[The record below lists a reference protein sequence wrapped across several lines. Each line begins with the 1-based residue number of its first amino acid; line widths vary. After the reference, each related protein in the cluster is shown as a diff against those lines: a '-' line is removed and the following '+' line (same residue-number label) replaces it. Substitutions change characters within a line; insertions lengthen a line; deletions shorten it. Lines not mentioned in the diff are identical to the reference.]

1 LHRINDRKE
10 GDVGDI
16 GGPPRAVIVTGA
28 ASGIGRAAALRLARD
43 GYAVACLDLDEAG
56 ARSAADDVQSA
67 GGVGFGRHLDVSSEQ
82 EVTTAFSEICTALG
96 PLHALVHSAGILHH
110 QPALDLGAKDWRR
123 VLEVNLTGTFL
134 CDQAAA
140 RLMVATSSGGRIV
153 NIASVHSQA
162 PGRGL
167 SPYDA
172 SKGGIWMLTRN
183 LALELAP
190 HRITVNAI
198 GPGLVINTRLG
209 GGTSEEYLDSVV
221 PTIPLGRPGEPDD
234 VAGPVSFLCSDDAA
248 YVTGAML
255 FVDGG
260 MLLTAHT

>member
-1 LHRINDRKE
+1 VVDLGEPKR
-10 GDVGDI
+10 V
-16 GGPPRAVIVTGA
+16 AVVTGA
-28 ASGIGRAAALRLARD
+28 AGGIGRAVALRLAED
-43 GYAVACLDLDEAG
+43 AYAVACLDVDEAG
-56 ARSAADDVQSA
+56 ARSVADEVCRA
-67 GGVGFGRHLDVSSEQ
+67 GGVGLGWHLDVSSESD
-82 EVTTAFSEICTALG
+82 VTTIFSKVNLELG
-96 PLHALVHSAGILHH
+96 PLRTLVHSAGILRVES
-110 QPALDLGAKDWRR
+110 ALDLGTKDWRR
-123 VLEVNLTGTFL
+123 VLDVNLTGTFL

-140 RLMVATSSGGRIV
+140 RLMVAASSGGRIV

-167 SPYDA
+167 SSYDA

-190 HRITVNAI
+190 YGITVNAI
-198 GPGLVINTRLG
+198 GPGLVVHTRLG
-209 GGTSEEYLDSVV
+209 GGTSDEYLNSVL
-221 PTIPLGRPGEPDD
+221 PTIPLGRAGEPDD
-234 VAGPVSFLCSDDAA
+234 IAGPVSFLCSDDSA

>member
-1 LHRINDRKE
+1 LVDH
-10 GDVGDI
+10 
-16 GGPPRAVIVTGA
+16 GGPSRVAIVTGS
-28 ASGIGRAAALRLARD
+28 ASGIGRAAALRLAKD
-43 GYAVACLDLDEAG
+43 GYSVACLDVDEGG
-56 ARSAADDVQSA
+56 AASAAEEIRSL
-67 GGVGFGRHLDVSSEQ
+67 GGTGLGLHLDVSSELD
-82 EVTTAFSEICTALG
+82 VTTTFFEVRAELG
-96 PLHALVHSAGILHH
+96 PVRALVHSAGILHVE
-110 QPALDLGAKDWRR
+110 PALDLGAKAWRE
-123 VLEVNLTGTFL
+123 VLDVNLTGTFL

-140 RLMVATSSGGRIV
+140 RLMVADSSSGRIV

-162 PGRGL
+162 PACGL
-167 SPYDA
+167 SSYDA

-190 HRITVNAI
+190 HGITVNAI
-198 GPGLVINTRLG
+198 GPGLVVHTRLG

-221 PTIPLGRPGEPDD
+221 PMIPLGRAGEPDD
-234 VAGPVSFLCSDDAA
+234 IAGPVSFLCSDDAA